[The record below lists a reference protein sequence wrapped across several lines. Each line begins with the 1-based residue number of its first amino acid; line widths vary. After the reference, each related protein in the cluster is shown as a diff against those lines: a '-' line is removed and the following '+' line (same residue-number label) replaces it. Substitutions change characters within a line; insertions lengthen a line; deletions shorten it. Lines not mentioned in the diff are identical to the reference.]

1 MDAYD
6 DPFEHFND
14 WFEEA
19 RAADPQPEA
28 VSLATVGEDGRPSNR
43 LVLVRRFSAQGFE
56 FFTDRESTK
65 GRELAAIPFAAITW
79 HWKPL
84 GRQVRASGRVEL
96 LSDAEGDAYWEGR
109 PRGSRLSATT
119 SHQSEPIASR
129 EALMES
135 YRKTEAALAADDAI
149 PRPERWG
156 GYRLVPDRIEFWEH
170 DEFRFHDRVEYTR
183 ENGARAWTARVL
195 QP

>member
-6 DPFEHFND
+6 DPLEHFD
-14 WFEEA
+14 TWFEEA

-28 VSLATVGEDGRPSNR
+28 VSLATIGEDGRPSNR

-56 FFTDRESTK
+56 FFTDRESPK
-65 GRELAAIPFAAITW
+65 GRELAAAPFAAIAW

-84 GRQVRASGRVEL
+84 GRQVRASGRVER
-96 LSDAEGDAYWEGR
+96 LSDAEGDAYWAER

-129 EALMES
+129 EALMEL
-135 YRKTEAALAADDAI
+135 RGEAEAALGAGDAI
-149 PRPERWG
+149 QRPDRWG
-156 GYRLVPDRIEFWEH
+156 GYRLVADRIEFWEH
-170 DEFRFHDRVEYTR
+170 DEFRFHDRLQYTR
-183 ENGARAWTARVL
+183 EDGAGAWTARVL